1 LSLSL
6 VVCTGVHTIIEMVYQ
21 WNRDKA
27 TANLRKHGIDFADA
41 VSVFSDDLALTIP
54 DERFDEERF
63 VTIGLDGFG
72 RVLVVVYTLRG
83 EAIRVISAREASRQ
97 ERQQYEE
104 G

>member
-1 LSLSL
+1 
-6 VVCTGVHTIIEMVYQ
+6 MVYQ

-27 TANLRKHGIDFADA
+27 AANLCKHGIDFADA
-41 VSVFSDDLALTIP
+41 VSVFSDDLAITIP

-63 VTIGLDGFG
+63 VTIGVDAFG
-72 RVLVVVYTLRG
+72 RVLVVYTLRDD
-83 EAIRVISAREASRQ
+83 EIRVISARRATRQ

>member
-1 LSLSL
+1 
-6 VVCTGVHTIIEMVYQ
+6 
-21 WNRDKA
+21 
-27 TANLRKHGIDFADA
+27 
-41 VSVFSDDLALTIP
+41 VSGCSDDLALTIP

-63 VTIGLDGFG
+63 VTIGLDGFD

-83 EAIRVISAREASRQ
+83 EAIRIISARKASRR